1 MKMAE
6 KLKLARKNAKL
17 TQEEVSQVFGIKRAS
32 VSLWESSQPKST
44 KPNIRKLAKLAKL
57 YKVSVK
63 DLLEDG
69 AKDEEIDSLVIKES
83 IGLTDPTMLSIQES
97 LSAIQQDIHNLY
109 ILYNNLEITETE
121 AVKRTNKILLKKQIE
136 KLMS

>member
-1 MKMAE
+1 MAE

-69 AKDEEIDSLVIKES
+69 AKDEEIDSLVIKEC

>member
-44 KPNIRKLAKLAKL
+44 KPNIRKLAKPNATKEI
-57 YKVSVK
+57 V
-63 DLLEDG
+63 
-69 AKDEEIDSLVIKES
+69 EEIK
-83 IGLTDPTMLSIQES
+83 
-97 LSAIQQDIHNLY
+97 
-109 ILYNNLEITETE
+109 
-121 AVKRTNKILLKKQIE
+121 KIIE
-136 KLMS
+136 FN

>member
-1 MKMAE
+1 M
-6 KLKLARKNAKL
+6 
-17 TQEEVSQVFGIKRAS
+17 
-32 VSLWESSQPKST
+32 
-44 KPNIRKLAKLAKL
+44 

-69 AKDEEIDSLVIKES
+69 AKDEEIDSLVIKEC

-109 ILYNNLEITETE
+109 ILYTEKGGVN
-121 AVKRTNKILLKKQIE
+121 AC
-136 KLMS
+136 

>member
-1 MKMAE
+1 
-6 KLKLARKNAKL
+6 
-17 TQEEVSQVFGIKRAS
+17 
-32 VSLWESSQPKST
+32 
-44 KPNIRKLAKLAKL
+44 
-57 YKVSVK
+57 
-63 DLLEDG
+63 
-69 AKDEEIDSLVIKES
+69 
-83 IGLTDPTMLSIQES
+83 MLSIQES

>member
-1 MKMAE
+1 MAE